1 MGNGEFLWFWGCNS
15 GEAFKEFLGSTFKK
29 TLEISRFA
37 EKIKL
42 PRGGIRVVSA
52 LFFVVHIVTPVAHTY
67 YVVLGSSYGLPF
79 SSFTGKTGS

>member
-1 MGNGEFLWFWGCNS
+1 MENFFGFGGVIQGRHLKSDTNVRHFKNIGNITICREN
-15 GEAFKEFLGSTFKK
+15 
-29 TLEISRFA
+29 
-37 EKIKL
+37 KIKL
-42 PRGGIRVVSA
+42 PRGRIRVVSA